1 LQVLWTSHVDPLS
14 AANVQTHFSSCAGV
28 EELQTDGPNSE
39 VTVFG
44 KVNPIQVLKKLKRV
58 D

>member
-1 LQVLWTSHVDPLS
+1 MLWTSHVDPLS